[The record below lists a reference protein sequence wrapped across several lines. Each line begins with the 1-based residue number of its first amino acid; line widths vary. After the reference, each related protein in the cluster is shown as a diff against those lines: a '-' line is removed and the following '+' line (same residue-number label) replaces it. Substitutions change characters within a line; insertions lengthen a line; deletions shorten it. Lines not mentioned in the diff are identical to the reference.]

1 MLRVEETQQAVEFS
15 AALIAKFDDVKSRY
29 PQGKQ
34 KSALLPI
41 LHLTQAEF
49 GWLSSA
55 AMDKVAEYLGILPI
69 EVYEVATFYT
79 MYFLRPQG
87 KYVLEVCRT
96 GPCCLVGAEK
106 IMDHIEQR
114 LGVKEGEV
122 TPDGLFS
129 WRGVECLAACGFGP
143 VLQIGPEYTFYEN
156 LTPES
161 VDKLIADLKSGRDNQ
176 QSFQRVNPVATV
188 DNKASEQEYNNTILP
203 PTDPTQRSAEEI

>member
-1 MLRVEETQQAVEFS
+1 MLKVQDTNVPVEFS
-15 AALIAKFDDVKSRY
+15 TQLLAKFADKVSRY
-29 PQGKQ
+29 PEGKQ

-41 LHLTQAEF
+41 LHDVQAEF
-49 GWLSSA
+49 GWLSVP
-55 AMDKVAEYLGILPI
+55 AMDKVAEYLGIEPI

-106 IMDHIEQR
+106 IMDHIEQK

-161 VDKLIADLKSGRDNQ
+161 VDQLIGDLK
-176 QSFQRVNPVATV
+176 A
-188 DNKASEQEYNNTILP
+188 KANN
-203 PTDPTQRSAEEI
+203 

>member
-1 MLRVEETQQAVEFS
+1 MLRVEEVQSVEFS
-15 AALIAKFDDVKSRY
+15 SALISKFDEIVSRY
-29 PQGKQ
+29 PEGKS

-41 LHLTQAEF
+41 LHEVQAVY

-55 AMDKVAEYLGILPI
+55 AMDKVAEYLQIQSI

-79 MYFLRPQG
+79 MFFLKPQG
-87 KYVLEVCRT
+87 KFVLEVCRT

-106 IMDHIEQR
+106 IMDYIGDK

-122 TPDGLFS
+122 TADGLFS
-129 WRGVECLAACGFGP
+129 YRGVECLAACGYAP

-161 VDKLIADLKSGRDNQ
+161 VDQLIENLK
-176 QSFQRVNPVATV
+176 
-188 DNKASEQEYNNTILP
+188 NK
-203 PTDPTQRSAEEI
+203 

>member
-1 MLRVEETQQAVEFS
+1 MLRVENTQTQTTPAFSQALL
-15 AALIAKFDDVKSRY
+15 AQMADMISRY
-29 PQGKQ
+29 PEGKQ

-41 LHLTQAEF
+41 LHAVQAEQ
-49 GWLSSA
+49 GWLSSE
-55 AMDKVAEYLGILPI
+55 AMDRVAEYLKIESI

-106 IMDHIEQR
+106 IMDHIEQK
-114 LGVKEGEV
+114 LGVKEGDI

-161 VDKLIADLKSGRDNQ
+161 VDRLISDL
-176 QSFQRVNPVATV
+176 TV
-188 DNKASEQEYNNTILP
+188 KANN
-203 PTDPTQRSAEEI
+203 

>member
-1 MLRVEETQQAVEFS
+1 MLRVEETQQTPVEFKPELVS
-15 AALIAKFDDVKSRY
+15 KFDEIVSRY
-29 PQGKQ
+29 PAGKQ

-41 LHLTQAEF
+41 LHLVQAEF
-49 GWLSSA
+49 GWLSPA
-55 AMDKVAEYLGILPI
+55 AMDKVADYLKIQDI

-79 MYFLRPQG
+79 MYFMRPQG

-106 IMDHIEQR
+106 VMNHIEEK
-114 LGVKEGEV
+114 LGVKEGEI

-156 LTPES
+156 LTNDS
-161 VDKLIADLKSGRDNQ
+161 VDKLIADLKAKGKNG
-176 QSFQRVNPVATV
+176 
-188 DNKASEQEYNNTILP
+188 
-203 PTDPTQRSAEEI
+203 